1 MLHREERQLLEF
13 VSSQLVKA
21 GQTRITP
28 VTPLFADR
36 VINSM
41 NVLELIGYLE
51 RRLGRRL
58 EDTEVTMPRF
68 RSVRTI
74 VGAFFHDHD

>member
-13 VSSQLVKA
+13 VSHQLVKA

-28 VTPLFADR
+28 VTQLFADR
-36 VINSM
+36 VIDSM

-51 RRLGRRL
+51 GRLGRRL
-58 EDTEVTMPRF
+58 EDTEITMPRF
-68 RSVRTI
+68 RSVRSM
-74 VGAFFHDHD
+74 VEAFFHDHD